1 MNDPLTA
8 EERVQFNVLQRKIVD
23 HKKQISSDLQAFI
36 NFHFPTLYNTRE
48 DVFIVFSEHADTF
61 ISLLQP
67 FATKE
72 HK

>member
-1 MNDPLTA
+1 MTDPLTA
-8 EERVQFNVLQRKIVD
+8 EERVQYNVLQRKIEEAHQDRTTNLMRFVT
-23 HKKQISSDLQAFI
+23 DL
-36 NFHFPTLYNTRE
+36 FPHHIQGMVVNTLIAR
-48 DVFIVFSEHADTF
+48 ADTV